1 MKHLISILII
11 VVLFSGCRTTR
22 KTTQSAVKTET
33 NTTTNQSVD
42 SEKAK
47 KVESDLAVVKKT
59 TTKTTKYRP
68 KITPQKPQPVD
79 NYSTIKQEEPERGDI
94 ESETTTVIEETLID
108 KSKIEEVENNKE
120 ELKTTEGVKTE
131 TVTTQKETRK
141 AIIRPWTIA
150 LVISVVITSLIF
162 LFRKSPLISGIL
174 AFIKKLFGGK

>member
-1 MKHLISILII
+1 MKNIFIILLALILIP
-11 VVLFSGCRTTR
+11 GCRTTR

-68 KITPQKPQPVD
+68 KTTPQKPSVD
-79 NYSTIKQEEPERGDI
+79 NSSTIKQEEPERGDI
-94 ESETTTVIEETLID
+94 ESETTTVIEETLVD
-108 KSKIEEVENNKE
+108 KSKIEEVENKKE
-120 ELKTTEGVKTE
+120 ELKTTEGSKTE
-131 TVTTQKETRK
+131 TVTKQKEVKK
-141 AIIRPWTIA
+141 A
-150 LVISVVITSLIF
+150 VIKPYMIVLGLLGVVASLIF

-174 AFIKKLFGGK
+174 AFIKKLFA